1 MTPSGYMGKILYV
14 DLTKKEIKEKETPV
28 DLIKLYIGGSGL
40 AARLTYD
47 LIPPDTDPFSPDNF
61 LFVMTGPMTGTSFPT
76 SGRFAVCS
84 KSPLTNGWGEATSS
98 GFWGPELKFSGFD
111 GIMIKGRSDKLVYL
125 FIDDGDAKLLSAEHL
140 QGKDAYETNEI
151 ILKDYGDK
159 KIKVIA
165 IGCAGENMV
174 RFAGITAHSTRMA
187 ARTGMGAVMG
197 SKRLK
202 AIAVRGSKKVKIA
215 NEARFMKNLR
225 NVLGVIK
232 ESPGAK
238 RLRDLGTPF
247 LILLHEPI
255 GNLPTKYWSLGEWPE
270 GAEKISGETM
280 KETILVG
287 NTGCFM
293 CPIACERVIKVD
305 KEPYGPLEGK
315 GPEYETISSL
325 GSLLLIDDLEALA
338 KANELCGRYGMDS
351 ISTGN
356 VIGFAIFMYEKGI
369 LTDKDTGGIKL
380 RWGDPELV
388 FELIRMIAER
398 EGIGNLMAEGVKRMA
413 EKIGKGMG
421 DFAAHVRGLELPM
434 HDPRA
439 FPSVGLSYITIP
451 RGACH
456 TAFTQSIE
464 RKVRVPELG
473 FDRQL
478 DRYDLKGK
486 PHLVKTMQDYTGLFD
501 SLALCKFLIHSGVP
515 PSLIAEGLA
524 SITGWEV
531 GTKWLLKTGERIFN
545 LKRAYNYRCG
555 TGTREFDK
563 LPKLILTPLK
573 EGGAKGYVPK
583 LDPLLS
589 EYYKLRGWTEDG
601 VPSRQ
606 KLIELDLEDIAKDI
620 WGDDPNDQNES

>member
-1 MTPSGYMGKILYV
+1 MTSFGYMGKLLYV
-14 DLTKKEIKEKETPV
+14 DLTNKEVRKKETPL
-28 DLIKLYIGGSGL
+28 DLAKLYIGGSGL
-40 AARLTYD
+40 AARFIYD
-47 LIPPDTDPFSPDNF
+47 LVPPEIDPFSPDNF
-61 LFVMTGPMTGTSFPT
+61 LFIMTGPMTGTSFPT

-84 KSPLTNGWGEATSS
+84 KSPLTDGWGEATSS

-111 GIMIKGRSDKLVYL
+111 GIIIKGRSEGPVYL
-125 FIDDGDAKLLSAEHL
+125 FIDEGEAKLLPADHL
-140 QGKDAYETNEI
+140 EGKDAYETNEI
-151 ILKDYGDK
+151 IMRDHGDK

-165 IGCAGENMV
+165 IGRAGENKV
-174 RFAGITAHSTRMA
+174 RFAGITTHGARMA

-202 AIAVRGSKKVKIA
+202 AVAVRGSRKVKVA
-215 NEARFMKNLR
+215 DEARFMRNLR

-247 LILLHEPI
+247 LVLLHEPL

-270 GAEKISGETM
+270 GAEKISGERM

-287 NTGCFM
+287 NAGCFM
-293 CPIACERVIKVD
+293 CPIACERVIKVE
-305 KEPYGPLEGK
+305 KGPYGPLEGK
-315 GPEYETISSL
+315 GPEYETICSL
-325 GSLLLIDDLEALA
+325 GSLLLIDDLEAIA

-356 VIGFAIFMYEKGI
+356 VIGFTIFMYERGV

-413 EKIGKGMG
+413 EKIGKGME
-421 DFAAHVRGLELPM
+421 DYAAHVRGLELPM

-439 FPSVGLSYITIP
+439 FPSVALSYATIS

-456 TAFTQSIE
+456 TAFTQSLE

-486 PHLVKTMQDYTGLFD
+486 PHLVKTMQDYTAVFD
-501 SLALCKFLIHSGVP
+501 SLALCKFLIHSGVQ
-515 PSLIAEGLA
+515 PSLIAEGLS

-531 GTKWLLKTGERIFN
+531 DREWLLKVGERVFN

-555 TGTREFDK
+555 TGTRKSDR
-563 LPKLILTPLK
+563 LPKLVLIPLK

-601 VPSRQ
+601 VPSRE
-606 KLIELDLEDIAKDI
+606 KLVELGLKDVAEDI
-620 WGDDPNDQNES
+620 WTGGGE